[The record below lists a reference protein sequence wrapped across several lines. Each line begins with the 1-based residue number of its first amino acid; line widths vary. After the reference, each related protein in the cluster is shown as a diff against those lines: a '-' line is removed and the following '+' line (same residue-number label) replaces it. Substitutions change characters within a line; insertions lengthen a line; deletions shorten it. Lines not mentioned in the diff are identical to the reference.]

1 MLQYI
6 KNLFGWGKTAEAV
19 VEKAD
24 HALTPDT
31 SYKHYDV
38 KSQEWSTRET
48 PKMPPLQPTAA
59 PSAEGLSGPKVVRGV
74 LSEGARA
81 ALQKRTPEQ
90 KREQYRQTYTPPPRS
105 SYSAYRS
112 SYSSPDYRRSDSSSN
127 DDQTSAII
135 TGMMVNEMLHSHHT
149 SAPEPAPGYS
159 YGTSASTDYSTP
171 SYSSSSCTSDDS
183 SRSSYSS
190 SDYSSSS
197 SYDSSSSSSYDSGS
211 SCSSDW

>member
-19 VEKAD
+19 VEKEVHAD
-24 HALTPDT
+24 HAFPPGVMISSEPAPT
-31 SYKHYDV
+31 SRHTYV
-38 KSQEWSTRET
+38 
-48 PKMPPLQPTAA
+48 PPPR
-59 PSAEGLSGPKVVRGV
+59 PEPEPKVVRGV
-74 LSEGARA
+74 LSESARA
-81 ALQKRTPEQ
+81 SLQKRTPEQ
-90 KREQYRQTYTPPPRS
+90 KREQYRQAYTPPRHNSAPALSVGHS
-105 SYSAYRS
+105 SDDY
-112 SYSSPDYRRSDSSSN
+112 YRRSDSSSI
-127 DDQTSAII
+127 DLTSTFI

-149 SAPEPAPGYS
+149 SAPDPAPGYA